1 MKNQAYSPLRRVP
14 SDRGSQE
21 KIQSMTENNYMHDSI
36 DKDNDVVNDRHI
48 RDNRPLREKST
59 SSAKEIRAPAI
70 TGGTEINNGEERRI
84 EE

>member
-1 MKNQAYSPLRRVP
+1 
-14 SDRGSQE
+14 
-21 KIQSMTENNYMHDSI
+21 MTENNYNLHDI

-48 RDNRPLREKST
+48 RDNMPLRERSS
-59 SSAKEIRAPAI
+59 SSAKGSARRTPAV